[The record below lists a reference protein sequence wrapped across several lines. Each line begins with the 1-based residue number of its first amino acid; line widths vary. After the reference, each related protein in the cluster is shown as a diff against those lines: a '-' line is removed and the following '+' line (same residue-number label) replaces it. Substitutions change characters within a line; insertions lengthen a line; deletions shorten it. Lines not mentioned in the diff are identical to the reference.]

1 MQECLDEIKREFK
14 KSINVDH
21 EVLAKKIL
29 LLENALLKSFKS
41 KLRHHLGPANFNFMS
56 FKTKA
61 LLRNIADL
69 NALLMTLLNRS
80 SVSFLVNYKAIMN
93 QAD

>member
-14 KSINVDH
+14 KSLNVDH

-29 LLENALLKSFKS
+29 LLENALLKSFNA

-56 FKTKA
+56 FKTRS
-61 LLRNIADL
+61 LLRNITDL
-69 NALLMTLLNRS
+69 NILLMTLLNRS
-80 SVSFLVNYKAIMN
+80 SVNFLIQYKAIMS